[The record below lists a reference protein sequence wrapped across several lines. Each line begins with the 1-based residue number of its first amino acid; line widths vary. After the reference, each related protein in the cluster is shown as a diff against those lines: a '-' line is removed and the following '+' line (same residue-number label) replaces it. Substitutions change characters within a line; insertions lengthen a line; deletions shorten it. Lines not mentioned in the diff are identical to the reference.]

1 MITAYFDNGRP
12 HVSAH
17 IEIPRLNITG
27 TIPLLVDTGA
37 DNPCIHPKDGPEL
50 LIPYCTGPDGLKPQ
64 TTSSDLWAAIHDTK
78 GPGRPSNQSVSRVM
92 GALGYTS
99 TRVRSTSDR
108 ARAWV
113 LINPVAA
120 TLCARGVAATCRRK
134 YGHQPRQET
143 YAIGIFT
150 GSMFRRRSR
159 FEDGRAAERGQ
170 R

>member
-37 DNPCIHPKDGPEL
+37 DNTCIHPKDGPEL

-64 TTSSDLWAAIHDTK
+64 VTSSDLWAAIHDTK

-113 LINPVAA
+113 LINPPIHEPWTDTKFPVG
-120 TLCARGVAATCRRK
+120 TDGTDGTDSLK
-134 YGHQPRQET
+134 EP
-143 YAIGIFT
+143 GIKHIVQD
-150 GSMFRRRSR
+150 S
-159 FEDGRAAERGQ
+159 D
-170 R
+170 